1 MLILV
6 LLLSVPGMG
15 AELTKEAKR
24 EIVGEWSKKT
34 GFARRDLNNVQ
45 ILPNFR
51 MSIRTDSEDL
61 IPAGSKVAVIEV
73 HLILD
78 TPLGAT
84 LTDDQKSQLDAM
96 WAKLVSAEPI
106 DTATLTS
113 APEEEPDAGNRA
125 VLHAYRAHMSGFG
138 GSVPF
143 ALNCDGLAV
152 GGLADSRYFTVDLQA
167 GPHHCFF
174 ANKENTNAV
183 SASGS

>member
-1 MLILV
+1 VIEVDIEEDRRAIGLDV
-6 LLLSVPGMG
+6 
-15 AELTKEAKR
+15 R
-24 EIVGEWSKKT
+24 IVGSKRWT
-34 GFARRDLNNVQ
+34 
-45 ILPNFR
+45 
-51 MSIRTDSEDL
+51 
-61 IPAGSKVAVIEV
+61 EV

-143 ALNCDGLAV
+143 ALNCDGLDV

-183 SASGS
+183 SA